1 MKKAFLLFIAVAIA
15 IPTLTAQ
22 KKAITL
28 EDIWT
33 NYMFYPRSV
42 PGFNFLNDGKHY
54 TRQVRVKDGTAIVKY
69 DITNGK
75 AVDTL
80 FFSSDMRMADADA
93 PKAFDSY
100 EFSADESKL
109 LLATASEAI
118 YRHSYFAN
126 FYIWDFKSKS
136 LTAVSTTGR
145 QRLATLNPAGDK
157 VAYIQDNN
165 MFFKDLASEK
175 VTQITKD
182 GENNKIINGATDW
195 VNEEEFGI
203 DRAFYWSPDGNS
215 IAFLRFDENA
225 VKEFT
230 MPYYNNGMYP
240 ELYTFKYPKT
250 GEDNAKTS
258 AHIYSLKAN
267 KVVKVKTPDAEY
279 IPRIQWTQ
287 NPNELCVF
295 TTNRHQNNL
304 ELYISNA
311 TTGDVKLLMNEK
323 NEYYVD
329 IHDNLTFL
337 KDGKHFVWTSEQSG
351 FNHVYLYNI
360 DGTLKKQLTKGN
372 FDVTNFYGVNEA
384 NGVVYYQ
391 AAKQTPMQREI
402 YCVNLEG
409 GKDKKISKAD
419 GTNSARFSST
429 FDYFIHTHSSMGK
442 PSTYV
447 VRNRKGKQVRMLED
461 NKKFSERLAKY
472 DLGETKFMT
481 IKNSRQDDLN
491 AFMITPPNF
500 DKSKKYPVFMYVYGG
515 PGSQTVKDSWGGT
528 NYAWFQML
536 AQKGYIVVSVDN
548 TGTGA
553 RGEKFKKMTYQELGK
568 YETQDQIEAA
578 KYLAGLDYVDGSRIG
593 IFGWSYGGYMSS
605 LCLFKGNDVFK
616 AAIAVAPVTNWKWYD
631 SIYTE
636 RYMRTPQENKKG
648 YEDNSPINFVNRLEG
663 KYLLVHGIAD
673 DNVHFQNTAEMARA
687 LIAANKQFDTYFYPN
702 RNHGIYGDNAR
713 IHLYTKMTNFVLEN
727 L

>member
-1 MKKAFLLFIAVAIA
+1 MKKIFLLLIVVVLT

-22 KKAITL
+22 KKQITL

-33 NYMFYPRSV
+33 KYRFYPSSV
-42 PGFNFLNDGKHY
+42 PGFNFMNDGKHY
-54 TRQVRVKDGTAIVKY
+54 TRRVRAKEGVALIKY
-69 DITNGK
+69 DITNGE
-75 AVDTL
+75 AVETL
-80 FFSSDMRMADADA
+80 FTSTQMKEADENA
-93 PKAFDSY
+93 PKTFESY

-109 LLATASEAI
+109 LLATNKESI
-118 YRHSYFAN
+118 YRHS
-126 FYIWDFKSKS
+126 FYADFYVWDFESKT
-136 LTAVSTTGR
+136 LTPVAEGK

-157 VAYIQDNN
+157 VAYVQNN
-165 MFFKDLASEK
+165 NLYYKDLSTGK
-175 VTQITKD
+175 ISQITKD
-182 GENNKIINGATDW
+182 GENNKVINGATDW
-195 VNEEEFGI
+195 VNEEEFGLA
-203 DRAFYWSPDGNS
+203 RAFYWSPDGNS
-215 IAFLRFDENA
+215 IGFLRYDEEN

-230 MPYYNNGMYP
+230 MQYYNNDMYP

-250 GEDNAKTS
+250 GEENAKTS
-258 AHIYSLKAN
+258 AHIYSLKAD
-267 KVVKVKTPDAEY
+267 KVVKIKTPKAEY
-279 IPRIQWTQ
+279 IPRIKWTQ

-304 ELYISNA
+304 ELYIADA
-311 TTGDVKLLMNEK
+311 TSGNTKLLMNEK
-323 NEYYVD
+323 NEWYVD

-351 FNHVYLYNI
+351 FNHIYLYNM
-360 DGTLKKQLTKGN
+360 DGTLKTQLTKGD
-372 FDVTNFYGVNEA
+372 FDVTNFYGVDEENE
-384 NGVVYYQ
+384 VVFYQ

-402 YCVNLEG
+402 YCVNVKG
-409 GKDKKISKAD
+409 GKDKKVSKVD

-429 FDYFIHTHSSMGK
+429 FDYFIHTHSSMGE
-442 PSTYV
+442 PSSYV
-447 VRNRKGKQVRMLED
+447 VRNRKGKEVRILED
-461 NKKFSERLAKY
+461 NKAFKERLAKY
-472 DLGETKFMT
+472 DLGKTEFFSF
-481 IKNSRQDDLN
+481 KNSRQDDLN
-491 AFMITPPNF
+491 GFMITPPDF

-515 PGSQTVKDSWGGT
+515 PGSQTVKDSWGGQ

-578 KYLAGLDYVDGSRIG
+578 KYLADLDYVDGDRIG

-663 KYLLVHGIAD
+663 HYLLVHGIAD

-687 LIAANKQFDTYFYPN
+687 LIEANKQYDTYVYPN

>member
-1 MKKAFLLFIAVAIA
+1 MKKILLLIIAVAII

-22 KKAITL
+22 KKQINL

-42 PGFNFLNDGKHY
+42 PGFNFLKDGKHY
-54 TRQVRVKDGTAIVKY
+54 TRQVRTKDGTAIVKY
-69 DITNGK
+69 DITTGD

-80 FFSSDMRMADADA
+80 FYSSDMKVADENA
-93 PKAFDSY
+93 PDGFDNY
-100 EFSADESKL
+100 EFSANEDKL

-118 YRHSYFAN
+118 YRHSSFAK
-126 FYIWDFKSKS
+126 FYIWDLKEKS
-136 LTAVSTTGR
+136 LTLVATEK

-157 VAYIQDNN
+157 VAFVQDNN
-165 MFFKDLASEK
+165 LFFKDLASGK

-182 GENNKIINGATDW
+182 GENNKVINGATDW
-195 VNEEEFGI
+195 VNEEEFGL
-203 DRAFYWSPDGNS
+203 DRGFYWSPDGNS
-215 IAFLRFDENA
+215 IAFLRFNESE
-225 VKEFT
+225 VKEFS
-230 MPYYNNGMYP
+230 MSYYNNEMYP
-240 ELYTFKYPKT
+240 EIYKFKYPKT
-250 GEDNAKTS
+250 GEENAETT
-258 AHIYSLKAN
+258 AHIYSLKAD
-267 KVVKVKTPDAEY
+267 KVVKVKTPAAEY
-279 IPRIQWTQ
+279 IPRLKWTQ

-295 TTNRHQNNL
+295 TMNRYQNNL
-304 ELYISNA
+304 DLFIADAATGNA
-311 TTGDVKLLMNEK
+311 KLLMNEK

-337 KDGKHFVWTSEQSG
+337 KDGKYFVWTSEKDG
-351 FNHVYLYNI
+351 FNHVYLYNM
-360 DGTLKKQLTKGN
+360 DGTLKTQLTKGD
-372 FDVTNFYGVNEA
+372 FDVTNFYGVDEENET
-384 NGVVYYQ
+384 VFYQ
-391 AAKQTPMQREI
+391 AAKENAMQREV
-402 YCVNLEG
+402 YSVNLNG
-409 GKDKKISKAD
+409 GNDKKISKEA
-419 GTNSARFSST
+419 GTNSAGFSST

-442 PSTYV
+442 ASVYV
-447 VRNRKGKQVRMLED
+447 VRDRKGKEVRMLED
-461 NKKFSERLAKY
+461 NARFNKGFAKY
-472 DLGETKFMT
+472 DLGETEFFT
-481 IKNSRQDDLN
+481 FKNSRNTDLN
-491 AFMITPPNF
+491 GFMITPPNF

-515 PGSQTVKDSWGGT
+515 PGSQTVTDSWGGT
-528 NYAWFQML
+528 NYVWFQML

-553 RGEKFKKMTYQELGK
+553 RGEKFKKVTYQELGK

-578 KYLAGLDYVDGSRIG
+578 KYLAGLDYVDGGRIG

-605 LCLFKGNDVFK
+605 LCLLKGNDVFK

-648 YEDNSPINFVNRLEG
+648 YEDNSPINFVNRLDG
-663 KYLLVHGIAD
+663 NYLLVHGLTD
-673 DNVHFQNTAEMARA
+673 DNVHFQNTAEMAAA
-687 LIAANKQFDTYFYPN
+687 LIKANKQFDTYFYPN